1 MGVVYLPIVFTNLP
15 SPLNRPFTY
24 LVLWCILIFLFHFK
38 FYFHKNLL
46 PVYLFILVYL
56 VSIPI
61 FWSHVTIGFSN
72 HLNYIWLLKEISW
85 TFLSILLCTYFISIK
100 DYYGFGLVTLVA
112 LLFIAITS
120 ITSIIG
126 LSLFPSATREMTS
139 GEAAYAGTEIIFRNM
154 GIGSYG
160 FFSGIAFL
168 FPVLSYY
175 LKQAELSIMIKMLF
189 FIFLSV
195 LFYSIFK
202 SALTTSMLTA
212 LMFFIF
218 ALTTRDNRI
227 KYQIII
233 TLIVLFIVFIV
244 FKHQVANQLYK
255 LADIFPG
262 TGYEFKF
269 NELGKAIETG
279 DLSPKS
285 GQNYIAE
292 ERMSRYYFSI
302 MSFFENPIIGGGRS
316 MGHAHWLDRLGMFGL
331 VGVLPWILIFTSQIK
346 QNLKKISETYKLF
359 YYLSFI
365 SFIVFGLF
373 KGGLESVETSV
384 SIFFLVPGVFFL
396 KYLVNNTKK

>member
-168 FPVLSYY
+168 FPPFAYFLKKPDLNLKLKLFLVFFILLSFYAIFKSGLTTSLFTALLFFIISFRFKGNKFSQKAFGSVIIILLIYILFKQQIAHLSYY
-175 LKQAELSIMIKMLF
+175 LGD
-189 FIFLSV
+189 
-195 LFYSIFK
+195 IFK
-202 SALTTSMLTA
+202 DTT
-212 LMFFIF
+212 
-218 ALTTRDNRI
+218 
-227 KYQIII
+227 
-233 TLIVLFIVFIV
+233 
-244 FKHQVANQLYK
+244 
-255 LADIFPG
+255 
-262 TGYEFKF
+262 YEFKF
-269 NELGKAIETG
+269 QELGKLFQSG
-279 DLSPKS
+279 DFSPKS
-285 GQNYIAE
+285 NQNYIAQ
-292 ERMSRYYFSI
+292 ERISRSYFSI